1 MLLETRLLCTEV
13 IFLNLISLNRISL
26 REEIPGVES
35 EDPDVKSQNKCK
47 NEGYFWFQVTEKW
60 TQIGIK
66 NRGNLLVLIPNSQE
80 NLVLDKALSSNNFTK
95 HPDFVNLLCFLAFWL
110 KSSVVWGLP
119 GGTVVKNL
127 PVNARDTRG
136 SGSIPGL
143 GRFPWRRKW
152 QPTPVFL
159 HGKFH
164 G

>member
-66 NRGNLLVLIPNSQE
+66 NRGNLLVLIPNS
-80 NLVLDKALSSNNFTK
+80 
-95 HPDFVNLLCFLAFWL
+95 
-110 KSSVVWGLP
+110 
-119 GGTVVKNL
+119 
-127 PVNARDTRG
+127 
-136 SGSIPGL
+136 
-143 GRFPWRRKW
+143 
-152 QPTPVFL
+152 
-159 HGKFH
+159 
-164 G
+164 